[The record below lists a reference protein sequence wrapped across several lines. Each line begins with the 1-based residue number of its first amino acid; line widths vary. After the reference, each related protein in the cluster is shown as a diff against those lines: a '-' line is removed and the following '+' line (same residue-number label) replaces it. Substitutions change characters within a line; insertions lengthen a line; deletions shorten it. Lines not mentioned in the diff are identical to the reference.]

1 MSASVSESC
10 HSQRHTFKGR
20 GRGRARLLQ
29 EQVKVAVTDLMTS

>member
-20 GRGRARLLQ
+20 GRARLLQ
-29 EQVKVAVTDLMTS
+29 EQVKVTDLMTS